1 MKSVWKDVGLSLM
14 GMAAMALIAAL
25 IFGMMLLTGNIEN
38 MDWWTHA
45 RAGIHS
51 SIWFFIMS
59 AIVGIFVVVVRSVQ
73 AVIAI
78 FRTGPR

>member
-1 MKSVWKDVGLSLM
+1 M
-14 GMAAMALIAAL
+14 GMAAIALIAAR

-51 SIWFFIMS
+51 SIWFFVLS
-59 AIVGIFVVVVRSVQ
+59 VIVGITVVVVRSVP
-73 AVIAI
+73 AIIAI